1 MSSASW
7 QTQITDFQ
15 TDTSETLN
23 IKITELSLDSGG
35 LIQQSLQVSICQIFI
50 KNVNQGYFMLL
61 NTAYS

>member
-23 IKITELSLDSGG
+23 IKMTELSLDSGG

-50 KNVNQGYFMLL
+50 KNVN
-61 NTAYS
+61 